1 MLMKIKKTRTS
12 FLFLPLAAPLTIIA
26 PVRIIVNN
34 VVPAPILNMNCQ
46 SLVSSGDCALANNS
60 FEVKVAYNINMS
72 SGDYGSNLGMSL
84 LYDN

>member
-1 MLMKIKKTRTS
+1 
-12 FLFLPLAAPLTIIA
+12 
-26 PVRIIVNN
+26 
-34 VVPAPILNMNCQ
+34 MNCQ